1 MHRANVARGSYL
13 SYHRSDIQ
21 YAVKELSRN
30 TSKPTGKDMRKLKR
44 LARYLKSKPRV
55 VTRYGFRQREDKVL
69 GCSDSDWAGC
79 KRTARSTSGGVV
91 RYCGHY
97 VKSWSSTQ
105 RSITLSSGEAELVAA
120 VKMCG
125 EILGVVQLMADWG
138 VKVDGEVWVDSSAA
152 IGTMTRRGNG
162 KLRHVR
168 VVTPWIQER
177 IEDGDLTVK
186 KVRGEDNPADLCTK
200 HVNERLA
207 MKFMDHL
214 EFGYKEGRAKKGL
227 VL

>member
-1 MHRANVARGSYL
+1 
-13 SYHRSDIQ
+13 
-21 YAVKELSRN
+21 
-30 TSKPTGKDMRKLKR
+30 
-44 LARYLKSKPRV
+44 
-55 VTRYGFRQREDKVL
+55 
-69 GCSDSDWAGC
+69 
-79 KRTARSTSGGVV
+79 
-91 RYCGHY
+91 
-97 VKSWSSTQ
+97 
-105 RSITLSSGEAELVAA
+105 VAA
-120 VKMCG
+120 VKMCS

-168 VVTPWIQER
+168 VGTLWIQER

-200 HVNERLA
+200 HANERLA